1 MGFHFRGWFGA
12 WMAGEGGSAASRA
25 RQQWQWW
32 LGRFRRAKWA
42 GLGFYR
48 RMGVT
53 GGRFPSPGRQCGAGG
68 VQNRGSSDWR
78 QWWPAMAS
86 WQHRKGGG
94 AWRPPRATGE
104 LGFGNTGGARGWFG
118 SGCDAWGGQV
128 ASPAYG
134 AARRPSAGRREV
146 EETVSGNFVIRPKFQ
161 NPVL

>member
-1 MGFHFRGWFGA
+1 MRRRRRLSTTSSSSPELLNGA
-12 WMAGEGGSAASRA
+12 TAVSAREE
-25 RQQWQWW
+25 
-32 LGRFRRAKWA
+32 A
-42 GLGFYR
+42 GLGIYR

-94 AWRPPRATGE
+94 AWRPPRVTGE
-104 LGFGNTGGARGWFG
+104 LGFGNTGGSRGWFG

-128 ASPAYG
+128 ASPVYG
-134 AARRPSAGRREV
+134 AAHRPSAGRREV
-146 EETVSGNFVIRPKFQ
+146 EETVSGIFVIRPKFQ

>member
-25 RQQWQWW
+25 RQPWQWW
-32 LGRFRRAKWA
+32 LGRFRRAKGA

-104 LGFGNTGGARGWFG
+104 LGFGNTGALE
-118 SGCDAWGGQV
+118 GGLGR
-128 ASPAYG
+128 AATRG
-134 AARRPSAGRREV
+134 AARWLRRRTALPVGRAQGGERLKKRSV
-146 EETVSGNFVIRPKFQ
+146 AIS
-161 NPVL
+161 

>member
-1 MGFHFRGWFGA
+1 MASKQAMGFGDGLA
-12 WMAGEGGSAASRA
+12 TASSSLPSAMAGGEWGNGVWAREGARGS
-25 RQQWQWW
+25 
-32 LGRFRRAKWA
+32 
-42 GLGFYR
+42 FYR

-53 GGRFPSPGRQCGAGG
+53 GDRFPSPGRQCGAGG